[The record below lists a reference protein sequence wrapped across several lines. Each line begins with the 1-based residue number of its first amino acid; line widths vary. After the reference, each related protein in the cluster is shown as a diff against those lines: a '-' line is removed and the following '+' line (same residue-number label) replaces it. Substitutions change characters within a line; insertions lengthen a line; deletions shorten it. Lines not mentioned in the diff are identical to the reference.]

1 VTNADRASKF
11 GHTALPDEQR
21 DALRRAVR
29 LEWTTVGVLVVTVSL
44 MFLVLGSSQAM
55 RAAWVEDMPS
65 FLPPIAFLM
74 ATRIIRRPP
83 TEDHPYGFHRAT
95 GIAHLVAAVALL
107 VMGAYL
113 IVDSGS
119 KLLAAEHP
127 TIGGIELFGHTV
139 WLGWLM
145 IATLAVT
152 SVPPVILGRA
162 KLKLSEALH
171 DKVLHAD
178 ADMNKADWTT
188 GAAAIAGIVGI
199 GIGWW
204 WADSVAALLISLSI
218 LHDGL
223 RNLRGA
229 VGALVDTRAR
239 TYDDEEPHP
248 LSDRIDD
255 HLTGLPWVAEA
266 RSRVRDEGHVFHVE
280 SFVVPVEGTMPSLD
294 DLRQARA
301 ECVRLDWKVQD
312 MVIVPTAELPAEFLP
327 GLTAPGGER

>member
-1 VTNADRASKF
+1 VTTEDRAAKF

-21 DALRRAVR
+21 EALRRAVR
-29 LEWTTVGVLVVTVSL
+29 LEWITVGVLVVTVTL

-55 RAAWVEDMPS
+55 RAAWVEDMLS
-65 FLPPIAFLM
+65 FLPPVAFLV
-74 ATRIIRRPP
+74 ATRVIRRPP

-119 KLLAAEHP
+119 KLVAAEHP
-127 TIGGIELFGHTV
+127 TIGGIELFGHTI

-152 SVPPVILGRA
+152 SVAPVILGRA
-162 KLKLSEALH
+162 KLKLSETLH
-171 DKVLHAD
+171 DKVLYAD

-188 GAAAIAGIVGI
+188 GLAAIVGIAGIGV
-199 GIGWW
+199 GWW

-223 RNLRGA
+223 RNVKGA

-239 TYDDEEPHP
+239 TYDDKEPHP
-248 LSDRIDD
+248 LRARIDD
-255 HLTGLPWVAEA
+255 HLAGLPWVAEA

-280 SFVVPVEGTMPSLD
+280 SFVVPVGGSVPSLEE
-294 DLRQARA
+294 LEQARS
-301 ECVRLDWKVQD
+301 ECVDMDWKVQD
-312 MVIVPTAELPAEFLP
+312 MVIVPTSELPGEFLP
-327 GLTAPGGER
+327 GVTAPGGER

>member
-1 VTNADRASKF
+1 VTRADRAAKF
-11 GHTALPDEQR
+11 GHTVLPDEQR
-21 DALRRAVR
+21 GALKRAVQ
-29 LEWTTVGVLVVTVSL
+29 LEWTTVGVLVVTVTL

-55 RAAWVEDMPS
+55 RAAWVEDMLS
-65 FLPPIAFLM
+65 FVPPIAFLV
-74 ATRIIRRPP
+74 ATRMIRRPP

-127 TIGGIELFGHTV
+127 TIGGIELLGHTV

-152 SVPPVILGRA
+152 SVAPVILGRA
-162 KLKLSEALH
+162 KLKLSETLH
-171 DKVLHAD
+171 DKVLYAD

-188 GAAAIAGIVGI
+188 GVAAIAGIVGI

-218 LHDGL
+218 VRDGL
-223 RNLRGA
+223 RNLKGA
-229 VGALVDTRAR
+229 VAALIDTRAR
-239 TYDDEEPHP
+239 TFDENEAHP

-255 HLTGLPWVAEA
+255 LLTGLTWVAEA

-280 SFVVPVEGTMPSLD
+280 SFVVPVNGSMPSLQE
-294 DLRQARA
+294 LEQARS
-301 ECVRLDWKVQD
+301 ECVQLDWKVQD
-312 MVIVPTAELPAEFLP
+312 MVIVPTAELPGEFLP
-327 GLTAPGGER
+327 GLTASGGER